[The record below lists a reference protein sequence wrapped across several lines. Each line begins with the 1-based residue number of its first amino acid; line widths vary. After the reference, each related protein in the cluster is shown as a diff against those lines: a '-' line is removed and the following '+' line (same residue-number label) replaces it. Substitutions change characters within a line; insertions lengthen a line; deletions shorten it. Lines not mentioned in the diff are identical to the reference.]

1 MDEKVTFKN
10 IGCDRNSGQELG
22 SGLWIVPCR
31 DLTEKQFVVC
41 LRGDNAKELAEA
53 NPEYRYSEALNGYY
67 RYLSAGKPGKEIV
80 VSFRF
85 AENSRITVSLEK
97 WKMDKGISIN
107 RFIDSVYLIKNFAN
121 TRVLEKA

>member
-1 MDEKVTFKN
+1 MDEKVKFEN
-10 IGCDRNSGQELG
+10 IGYDRNSGQEPG

-41 LRGDNAKELAEA
+41 LRGDNAKELAEV

-67 RYLSAGKPGKEIV
+67 RYLSAGKAGKEIV

-97 WKMDKGISIN
+97 WKMDKNIPIN
-107 RFIDSVYLIKNFAN
+107 EFIDSVYLVKNFAN
-121 TRVLEKA
+121 ARVLEKA